1 MWSSDSGITEFTVIL
16 SKHVFYL
23 YDQTSQSQ
31 FYPNNKQP
39 GSSEMDCQ
47 CELALPHRR
56 GGLRASCSCLTQ
68 ESEFWFCVSLSL
80 QLRWMRRL
88 WVYKNKVTLA
98 VIYILFCCAFFPFVN
113 IMKRCSA
120 FFKLS
125 QIENV
130 WLNIK
135 NLSSYFD
142 KFWWKKKSNHKIN
155 KCILCTV

>member
-56 GGLRASCSCLTQ
+56 GGLRASCSCLTHL
-68 ESEFWFCVSLSL
+68 SGSSTLSL
-80 QLRWMRRL
+80 RKRRTRDTRSSFLLFVSMIPQWLCSSRPSPPETTASIKSSWLLRVFCL
-88 WVYKNKVTLA
+88 W
-98 VIYILFCCAFFPFVN
+98 C
-113 IMKRCSA
+113 M
-120 FFKLS
+120 
-125 QIENV
+125 
-130 WLNIK
+130 
-135 NLSSYFD
+135 
-142 KFWWKKKSNHKIN
+142 
-155 KCILCTV
+155 CTVIMWERMSGERISYGCRFPKVSDLV